1 MIPKV
6 SMFAWRLVHNIIPSV
21 GNLRRRGIQIDDRC
35 CICGE
40 FGETVV
46 HVMLKYRFCK
56 EVWAMV
62 YPKLNEIVNLNL
74 EWGNIWHVIFQ
85 QIIKDDY
92 VEIFLTTCWML
103 WNNRNK
109 CFHDNY
115 CLSATKIFSSVNSL
129 ISDFKQLN
137 MTGDSAAECQRAA
150 GRESQ
155 QWLPPSG
162 GRLKINTDASF
173 RQLTKE
179 AVLAVVGRDATGKV
193 CFCARSKKYG
203 IQSPLQAELLAIRLG
218 MEVALD
224 NGFKAIHVETDSLL
238 AVQEIDKGKNS
249 SCEWGCVVV
258 DICAAIH
265 SCEVGVVSHVRR
277 AFNSCAHNLAKLSGV
292 NDIEGIWWGTF
303 PPNFC
308 NPDSLHD

>member
-1 MIPKV
+1 MRVSSLIDENRREWKQDMIEEIFQSEVASMIMAIPLSKNSVPDKLIWGESVIGNFSVKLAYFKVREYLGKEIDSFEDRTLLWKAIWRAKVIPKV

-46 HVMLKYRFCK
+46 HVMLKCRFCK

-109 CFHDNY
+109 CFHDN
-115 CLSATKIFSSVNSL
+115 
-129 ISDFKQLN
+129 
-137 MTGDSAAECQRAA
+137 
-150 GRESQ
+150 
-155 QWLPPSG
+155 
-162 GRLKINTDASF
+162 
-173 RQLTKE
+173 
-179 AVLAVVGRDATGKV
+179 
-193 CFCARSKKYG
+193 
-203 IQSPLQAELLAIRLG
+203 
-218 MEVALD
+218 
-224 NGFKAIHVETDSLL
+224 
-238 AVQEIDKGKNS
+238 
-249 SCEWGCVVV
+249 
-258 DICAAIH
+258 
-265 SCEVGVVSHVRR
+265 
-277 AFNSCAHNLAKLSGV
+277 
-292 NDIEGIWWGTF
+292 
-303 PPNFC
+303 
-308 NPDSLHD
+308 